1 MFAIYS
7 SDLGS
12 SPSRERRMPL
22 HGIDRATVI
31 RVIADIWFPRTCE
44 FENSCRPKLS
54 VDCEWSDWVSDMRGN
69 AARVAKT
76 KPGGER
82 MNNSSKRTPAA
93 AFSITSFSA
102 FDQLAVAT
110 ESGSRRFFLGH
121 RFFADSDT
129 GKLHDAWD
137 RLGVS
142 ILTERRFERQFS
154 VSDLA

>member
-54 VDCEWSDWVSDMRGN
+54 VDCEWSDGVSDMHGN

-76 KPGGER
+76 TPGGER
-82 MNNSSKRTPAA
+82 MNNSSQRPPAA
-93 AFSITSFSA
+93 VLRITS
-102 FDQLAVAT
+102 AT
-110 ESGSRRFFLGH
+110 ALDH
-121 RFFADSDT
+121 
-129 GKLHDAWD
+129 
-137 RLGVS
+137 
-142 ILTERRFERQFS
+142 
-154 VSDLA
+154 